1 MFSSF
6 FPLKHNTKKSHQG
19 GCSPLSSRHFCPL
32 QLVSQLACLWPVLAT
47 LRFQSLAFS
56 VTSSKGFLCAAPK
69 SLQLIGRISNS
80 FTMENPA
87 NKRLNARRSWEVAI
101 SIFKAHNFYCTSSCA
116 WSPFTSN
123 LTVYKCSSLNWI
135 THPRKKKTSSL
146 SPNLWQALNS
156 RFSSQPFEHQPFTT
170 APLPLHFPQI
180 SSVGSSPHGWSDSK
194 GAKKSATSGG

>member
-6 FPLKHNTKKSHQG
+6 FPLKHDTKKSHPHS
-19 GCSPLSSRHFCPL
+19 SPSVLVIFFPL

-80 FTMENPA
+80 FTMEHPA
-87 NKRLNARRSWEVAI
+87 NKRLKARRSWEVAI
-101 SIFKAHNFYCTSSCA
+101 SMFKAHNFYCTSCCA

-135 THPRKKKTSSL
+135 THPRIEKKESKSKL
-146 SPNLWQALNS
+146 FQALNS
-156 RFSSQPFEHQPFTT
+156 GFWPTIWV
-170 APLPLHFPQI
+170 FP
-180 SSVGSSPHGWSDSK
+180 
-194 GAKKSATSGG
+194 